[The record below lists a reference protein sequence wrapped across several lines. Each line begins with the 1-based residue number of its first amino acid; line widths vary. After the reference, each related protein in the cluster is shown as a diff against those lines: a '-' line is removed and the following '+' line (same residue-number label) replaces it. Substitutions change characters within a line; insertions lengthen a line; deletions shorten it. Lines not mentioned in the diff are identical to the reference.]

1 MFQQGETSLFRQ
13 RKLAIFI
20 DRSHLTNTMPDT
32 PNHSPGLLA
41 QFAPLATY
49 GRRALILVWATSRLL
64 TLALA
69 ALTVIAGLLP
79 AAIAWVGKELVDSVV
94 LAIEQGAMNEAIW
107 FWLSLEALLVAAM
120 AAAQTALNICNNL
133 LRAQLGHRVNV
144 MILEKAQQLEL
155 AQLEDAEFYDRLT
168 RARREASSRPLAL
181 VQKTFGVIQNGIAI
195 LSFSGLLFAFSPW
208 AVLLLVVGGL
218 PAFFVEAKFAD
229 QAFRLFRWRSPE
241 TREMMYLESVMAR
254 EDYTK
259 EVKLFDLGPKLLDRY
274 KAIFGK
280 LFTEDR
286 ALTIRRGWWAF
297 GLGLV
302 GTAALYGAFAWVV
315 LATVT
320 GQLSLGEM
328 TMYMMIF
335 KQGQSAVSAS
345 LTSINGMYEDHLYLT
360 SLYEFLEQPVRETAG
375 TVRQGVQ
382 PGSGLEIIDLSF
394 SYPGSKEPALENI
407 NLILRPGS
415 SLALVGENGS
425 GKTTLTKLIAGLYEI
440 EQGDI
445 VLDGTSLK
453 DWHPRAL
460 QDRIGVIFQDF
471 ARYQW
476 LVGHNIGAGDVTE
489 FENQDRWREAA
500 EKGLADAFIR
510 DLPSGYQ
517 TQLGR
522 WFRDGREL
530 SGGQWQKIALARA
543 FMRTRADILI
553 LDEPTSAMDAKA
565 ESEVFQHFQSMA
577 REQILILISHRFS
590 TVRQADRIAVME
602 AGRIIEMG
610 SHEELMA
617 LRGRYAHLFEL
628 QAAAYR

>member
-1 MFQQGETSLFRQ
+1 MSDSP
-13 RKLAIFI
+13 A
-20 DRSHLTNTMPDT
+20 
-32 PNHSPGLLA
+32 HSPGLLA

-49 GRRALILVWATSRLL
+49 GRRALVLVWATSRLL
-64 TLALA
+64 TIALA
-69 ALTVIAGLLP
+69 VLTVIAGLLP

-94 LAIEQGAMNEAIW
+94 LAIGQGAMNEAIW

-120 AAAQTALNICNNL
+120 AAAQTALTICNNL

-195 LSFSGLLFAFSPW
+195 LSFSGLLFALSPW

-218 PAFFVEAKFAD
+218 PAFFVEARFAD
-229 QAFRLFRWRSPE
+229 QAFQLFRWRSPE
-241 TREMMYLESVMAR
+241 TREMMYLESVLAR

-259 EVKLFDLGPKLLDRY
+259 EVKLFDLGPRLLNRY
-274 KAIFGK
+274 KTIFGK

-360 SLYEFLEQPVRETAG
+360 SLYEFLEQPVRETSG

-394 SYPGSKEPALENI
+394 SYPGSKEPALEKI
-407 NLILRPGS
+407 NLTLRPGS

-522 WFRDGREL
+522 WFKDGREL

-543 FMRTRADILI
+543 FMRSRADILI

-617 LRGRYAHLFEL
+617 LGGRYAHLFEL